1 MKLILLFLVL
11 RVVYSWK
18 NCQNFSGKC
27 EKSQKPLVILSLDG
41 FARKWLAKVESLS
54 FLAKCG
60 VNAEKMWPVYPSKTL
75 PNHYSIVT
83 GLYPENHGIVNN
95 KIYDREKSEFE
106 NIKKPENGEYFGGIP
121 IWSMFKKHFP
131 QKKVEIYNW
140 IGSEMQI
147 LPEYPI
153 DHVEPFDKHLKYREK
168 LGKILKSLGSE
179 NPPELVL
186 AYHNEPDETAH
197 YFINKP
203 EKIEEVLKSVDEDL
217 DYFLGELDKLK
228 LLNCINLVILSD
240 HGMQEIHQL
249 INLTTLESGLKDFKI
264 DENIIGMIY
273 DSDNKS
279 NGDKVKEVVDKLA
292 CEIENV
298 KVYDEESM
306 PFRKHYSK
314 LRNSRIA
321 DIVMEGKP
329 GITFGR
335 DPVKFPGDHGYD
347 AIQSNMNAIF
357 IGTGPDFRQ
366 NVKIPPF
373 QNIQLM
379 NLFIDLLEIPPH
391 EKLKNDGIDGVFD
404 KVVKDRKK
412 VAMKNRSFRSSE
424 VFAENADYF
433 WAENGAILKHKQNS
447 KVLVAFGAEKMSD
460 FELPDHFRDH
470 ILTNLDGFTRDFVRK
485 HKKVQVISGTAE
497 NAGKMYY
504 FRVLLT
510 SRPKH
515 LQAFI
520 FPIISP
526 KSWNC
531 LSSEEL
537 LTEYLASLT
546 DVEKLSGLKFANNII
561 EPIFKQQQ
569 IEKLWKSEFFAGKSI
584 IVNGSGKIDGKMS
597 ILMILFVLLI

>member
-1 MKLILLFLVL
+1 
-11 RVVYSWK
+11 
-18 NCQNFSGKC
+18 
-27 EKSQKPLVILSLDG
+27 
-41 FARKWLAKVESLS
+41 
-54 FLAKCG
+54 
-60 VNAEKMWPVYPSKTL
+60 
-75 PNHYSIVT
+75 
-83 GLYPENHGIVNN
+83 
-95 KIYDREKSEFE
+95 
-106 NIKKPENGEYFGGIP
+106 
-121 IWSMFKKHFP
+121 
-131 QKKVEIYNW
+131 
-140 IGSEMQI
+140 
-147 LPEYPI
+147 
-153 DHVEPFDKHLKYREK
+153 
-168 LGKILKSLGSE
+168 
-179 NPPELVL
+179 
-186 AYHNEPDETAH
+186 
-197 YFINKP
+197 
-203 EKIEEVLKSVDEDL
+203 
-217 DYFLGELDKLK
+217 
-228 LLNCINLVILSD
+228 
-240 HGMQEIHQL
+240 
-249 INLTTLESGLKDFKI
+249 
-264 DENIIGMIY
+264 MIY

-404 KVVKDRKK
+404 KVGDHGYDAIQSNMNAIFIGTGPDFLQNVKIPPFQNIQLMNLFIDLLEIPPHEKLKNDGIDGVFDKVLKDRKK
-412 VAMKNRSFRSSE
+412 VAMKIGSFRSSQ

-433 WAENGAILKHKQNS
+433 WAENGAILKHRQNS
-447 KVLVAFGAEKMSD
+447 KVSVAFGAEKMSD

-546 DVEKLSGLKFANNII
+546 DVEKLSGLKFANNSI

-569 IEKLWKSEFFAGKSI
+569 IEKLWKSEFFAAKSI
-584 IVNGSGKIDGKMS
+584 IVNGSGKIYGKMS
-597 ILMILFVLLI
+597 ILMILFVFLI